1 MNWIGINHHTICKNN
16 ITGYTCGGFRPALYE
31 IVVDKPPLDQTVV
44 DELAFAPGFLKNDF
58 THLQGGA
65 RLQCF
70 LTFMW
75 LVRAVSLILPMSST
89 SQQ

>member
-16 ITGYTCGGFRPALYE
+16 ITGYRCGGIRPGLYE